1 MSGSFAASAE
11 GQLLFTLCILLGKTP
26 RELGE
31 LRRRDPLNYEFLE
44 AALRERLRRLTGW

>member
-11 GQLLFTLCILLGKTP
+11 GQLLFTLCILLNKTP